1 MLLELEAMCSGG
13 KEFLFALGFPPS
25 AFANSLLWNF
35 KELSS
40 LFCFQAAKYEK
51 EKLPLFY
58 KNAVMFYKLML
69 RKVKYFKIWGRNLQ
83 FNVKC
88 YFMFSTWME
97 RWPSGP
103 AVNMVVEDCC
113 RGRLHAE
120 PCLCTEKPR
129 STSIFVHFK
138 NAVTQV
144 QGIILLL
151 NQISYPFYFR
161 RTPW

>member
-1 MLLELEAMCSGG
+1 MLTWVQNGISMMLLELEAMCSGG

-58 KNAVMFYKLML
+58 KNVVMFYKLML
-69 RKVKYFKIWGRNLQ
+69 RKGKYFKIWGRNLQ

-88 YFMFSTWME
+88 YQHVNGEVTFRTRSKHGGWRLLRGMPP
-97 RWPSGP
+97 RW
-103 AVNMVVEDCC
+103 ALLVHREAQIH
-113 RGRLHAE
+113 LYI
-120 PCLCTEKPR
+120 CT
-129 STSIFVHFK
+129 
-138 NAVTQV
+138 
-144 QGIILLL
+144 L
-151 NQISYPFYFR
+151 
-161 RTPW
+161 